1 MSTIFHPRNPAI
13 SIQSSRW
20 VLTPERSPSEKGE
33 ETDRKASDVA
43 KLSVTA
49 RGKRRTEGK
58 LEAGDG
64 SGRGEVGSRMRGCL
78 GPLRFSCRVLAMAD
92 VYEPSKVY
100 TAKIK
105 SDPKVDNPNYWW

>member
-33 ETDRKASDVA
+33 ETERKVSEVT
-43 KLSVTA
+43 KLSVA
-49 RGKRRTEGK
+49 ANGKRKTEGT
-58 LEAGDG
+58 LEADDG
-64 SGRGEVGSRMRGCL
+64 FGRGAVGSRVRGCL

-92 VYEPSKVY
+92 L
-100 TAKIK
+100 
-105 SDPKVDNPNYWW
+105 